1 MLGFRLTKSTNCAKL
16 QYRYQVVIMTELKR
30 PNPYNAKNIK
40 ESKDTAKISR
50 RKEQSSTKA
59 VAIPPKPF
67 PGKRVS

>member
-1 MLGFRLTKSTNCAKL
+1 M
-16 QYRYQVVIMTELKR
+16 ELKR
-30 PNPYNAKNIK
+30 PNPYNAKNFK
-40 ESKDTAKISR
+40 ESKDTTKISR